1 MRVASLFET
10 IKQYFEL
17 DGHDFRQLPNHE
29 ALEMGVAGDNGSYR
43 LVCVVDPDRTIA
55 RFLTFVEGKVPDARR
70 RDVMEYLTRANY
82 GLLLGNFEL
91 DLNDGE
97 VRFKCAID
105 VEGGE
110 VTHTQYQNLLYVA
123 VSMLD
128 RYFPGLQR
136 VIQGS
141 ADPAAAIAEVEQ

>member
-1 MRVASLFET
+1 MQPLFET
-10 IKQYFEL
+10 VKRFFEQ
-17 DGHDFRQLPNHE
+17 DGYEFRQLAGHQ
-29 ALEMGVAGDNGSYR
+29 ALEMGVSGDHGSFR
-43 LVCVVDPDRTIA
+43 LVCVVDPDRTIL
-55 RFLTFVEGKVPDARR
+55 RFLTFVEGKVPTARR

-91 DLNDGE
+91 DVNDGE

-110 VTHTQYQNLLYVA
+110 ITHTQYQNMLFVS
-123 VSMLD
+123 VSMVD